1 MTTDRPRATIV
12 YLTKN
17 GGSAFL
23 RSLELVLTQEASFPY
38 EVLIIDSGSID
49 GTIAEA
55 EERGVRV
62 VKIPAESFNYGGTK
76 NLSAR
81 LAEGD
86 IIVFLSQDNIPAS
99 HEWLSTLLA
108 CFEQA
113 RAPANQEAIT
123 GGSGAVSSIPEKP
136 GGGIAYTDRAFRPAI

>member
-1 MTTDRPRATIV
+1 
-12 YLTKN
+12 
-17 GGSAFL
+17 
-23 RSLELVLTQEASFPY
+23 PY

-108 CFEQA
+108 CFEQDVD
-113 RAPANQEAIT
+113 
-123 GGSGAVSSIPEKP
+123 AVQGPSTSEP
-136 GGGIAYTDRAFRPAI
+136 GGFYWWVRGGFFYTRETRRWNRAYGPGLSSCNLAIRREVLLRVPFREVPMSEDKVLQR